1 MNQLVSV
8 VIPAYKSA
16 YLFDA
21 ISSVLSQTYKN
32 LELIIVNDASP
43 EDITSIVE
51 SFNDPRIRYY
61 INERNIGA
69 LDLVKNWNLC
79 LSYAQGD
86 FFCLLCDDD
95 MMSET
100 FLEELL
106 GLSTK
111 YPQNSVFRC
120 RVKVIDKL
128 GKMIRIYPSSP
139 EWISGIDYML
149 HLVNGWQ
156 HQTISEFL
164 YRRDYLLSKGG
175 FVSFPKAWCAD
186 WFSILNLVW
195 QQGLVTSSKILMT
208 FRDSGIN
215 ISSEKKY
222 IREKIIAQNIFTER
236 LKGLLKNEVNREMSD
251 IINQARDEIINKI
264 YFEYLGQSSWID
276 FLFLLINHNEKEYNI
291 PLRCFVKAF
300 MRKLSFTKSYKK

>member
-1 MNQLVSV
+1 M
-8 VIPAYKSA
+8 
-16 YLFDA
+16 
-21 ISSVLSQTYKN
+21 
-32 LELIIVNDASP
+32 
-43 EDITSIVE
+43 
-51 SFNDPRIRYY
+51 
-61 INERNIGA
+61 
-69 LDLVKNWNLC
+69 
-79 LSYAQGD
+79 
-86 FFCLLCDDD
+86 
-95 MMSET
+95 
-100 FLEELL
+100 

-195 QQGLVTSSKILMT
+195 RQGLVTSSKILMT

-215 ISSEKKY
+215 ISSEKNIFVKNNSSKY
-222 IREKIIAQNIFTER
+222 IYGEIKGIIE
-236 LKGLLKNEVNREMSD
+236 E
-251 IINQARDEIINKI
+251 
-264 YFEYLGQSSWID
+264 
-276 FLFLLINHNEKEYNI
+276 
-291 PLRCFVKAF
+291 
-300 MRKLSFTKSYKK
+300 

>member
-1 MNQLVSV
+1 
-8 VIPAYKSA
+8 
-16 YLFDA
+16 
-21 ISSVLSQTYKN
+21 
-32 LELIIVNDASP
+32 
-43 EDITSIVE
+43 
-51 SFNDPRIRYY
+51 
-61 INERNIGA
+61 
-69 LDLVKNWNLC
+69 
-79 LSYAQGD
+79 
-86 FFCLLCDDD
+86 
-95 MMSET
+95 
-100 FLEELL
+100 
-106 GLSTK
+106 
-111 YPQNSVFRC
+111 
-120 RVKVIDKL
+120 
-128 GKMIRIYPSSP
+128 MIRIYPSSP

-251 IINQARDEIINKI
+251 IINQARDERINKI

>member
-1 MNQLVSV
+1 MHK
-8 VIPAYKSA
+8 VI
-16 YLFDA
+16 
-21 ISSVLSQTYKN
+21 
-32 LELIIVNDASP
+32 
-43 EDITSIVE
+43 
-51 SFNDPRIRYY
+51 
-61 INERNIGA
+61 
-69 LDLVKNWNLC
+69 
-79 LSYAQGD
+79 

-251 IINQARDEIINKI
+251 IINQARDERINKI